1 MILDISKFFEF
12 ETADVHEN
20 PFGEN
25 YYDVLL
31 TSKSTG
37 EVMTFTFDRAHF
49 DELLRQMQVNVQMRC
64 CEYYDIPIMREKGK
78 FI

>member
-1 MILDISKFFEF
+1 MFIDVSKFFDF
-12 ETADVHEN
+12 ETADVRY
-20 PFGEN
+20 GLDGDL

-49 DELLRQMQVNVQMRC
+49 DELIVQLEENVMAAKAMYEDYKWQNW
-64 CEYYDIPIMREKGK
+64 KL
-78 FI
+78 